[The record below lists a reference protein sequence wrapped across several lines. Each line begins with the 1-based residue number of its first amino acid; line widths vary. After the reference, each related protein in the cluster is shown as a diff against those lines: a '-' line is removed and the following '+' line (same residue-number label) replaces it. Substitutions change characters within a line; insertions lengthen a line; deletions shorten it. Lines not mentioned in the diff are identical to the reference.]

1 MRPPT
6 RGVLTADE
14 LLHMPDDDFRYELVE
29 GRLIRMSPTG
39 SVHGAIACQLAAA
52 LINWVDRHD
61 LGQVFVETGFHLAV
75 DPDTVRA
82 PDVSFV
88 GKQRIPSSGLP
99 RAYWRG
105 APDLAIEVLSP
116 DDSPAGTDEKV
127 RDYLKRGAQ
136 AVWVFDPDTRTAT
149 VHSPDRP
156 PQTLKEAESLDG
168 GRVVPGFHCS
178 LAQIFKGLR

>member
-14 LLHMPDDDFRYELVE
+14 LLRMPDDDFRYELVE
-29 GRLIRMSPTG
+29 GTLIRMSPPG
-39 SVHGAIACQLAAA
+39 SVHGVIASRFAAA
-52 LINWVDRHD
+52 LTNWVERHD
-61 LGQVFVETGFHLAV
+61 LGQVFVETGFRLTEN
-75 DPDTVRA
+75 PDTVRA

-88 GKQRIPSSGLP
+88 EKQRIPPSGIP

-116 DDSPAGTDEKV
+116 DDSPAETDEKV
-127 RDYLKRGAQ
+127 REYLGHGAQ
-136 AVWVFDPDTRTAT
+136 AVWVVDPDARAAT
-149 VHSPDRP
+149 VYGPDQP
-156 PQTLKEAESLDG
+156 PQTLTEAESLDG
-168 GRVVPGFHCS
+168 GLVLPGFRRS

>member
-39 SVHGAIACQLAAA
+39 SVHGLIASRLAAA
-52 LINWVDRHD
+52 LTTWVEQHD
-61 LGQVFVETGFHLAV
+61 LGWVFVETGFHLAV

-88 GKQRIPSSGLP
+88 AKHRILSGGIP
-99 RAYWRG
+99 RAYWQG

-116 DDSPAGTDEKV
+116 DDSPAEMDEKV
-127 RDYLKRGAQ
+127 REYLGRGTQ
-136 AVWVFDPDTRTAT
+136 AVWVVDPDARTVIIHA
-149 VHSPDRP
+149 SDRP
-156 PQTLKEAESLDG
+156 PKTLKEPESIDG
-168 GRVVPGFHCS
+168 GLVVPGFRCS

>member
-6 RGVLTADE
+6 HGILTADD
-14 LLHMPDDDFRYELVE
+14 LLHIPDDGSHCELVE
-29 GRLIRMSPTG
+29 GRLIRMSPPG
-39 SVHGAIACQLAAA
+39 SVHGAIATQLAAA
-52 LINWVDRHD
+52 LINWVDQHD

-88 GKQRIPSSGLP
+88 EKRRIPPSGLP

-116 DDSPAGTDEKV
+116 DDSAAEVDEKV
-127 RDYLKRGAQ
+127 REYLDRGTQ
-136 AVWVFDPDTRTAT
+136 AIWVVDPDARTVT
-149 VHSPDRP
+149 VHGAGQP
-156 PQTLKEAESLDG
+156 PHTLKEAESLDG
-168 GRVVPGFHCS
+168 GLVVPGFRCP
-178 LAQIFKGLR
+178 LARIFKGLR